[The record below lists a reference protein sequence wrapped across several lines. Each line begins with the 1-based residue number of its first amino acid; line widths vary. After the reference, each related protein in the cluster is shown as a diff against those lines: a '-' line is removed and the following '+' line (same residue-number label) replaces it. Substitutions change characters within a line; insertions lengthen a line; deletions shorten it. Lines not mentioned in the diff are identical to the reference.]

1 MDNLTPQMQA
11 RLDRW
16 RKNIL
21 PVKSAEKIR
30 GPWQSKSRN
39 VSRDHGDDLSD
50 FEEAKNRVSQFLEEK
65 GIKIYKDFYG

>member
-1 MDNLTPQMQA
+1 MDKLTPQMQA
-11 RLDRW
+11 RLDKW
-16 RKNIL
+16 RKNTL

-50 FEEAKNRVSQFLEEK
+50 FEEAWLKKNQSST
-65 GIKIYKDFYG
+65 IPTNH